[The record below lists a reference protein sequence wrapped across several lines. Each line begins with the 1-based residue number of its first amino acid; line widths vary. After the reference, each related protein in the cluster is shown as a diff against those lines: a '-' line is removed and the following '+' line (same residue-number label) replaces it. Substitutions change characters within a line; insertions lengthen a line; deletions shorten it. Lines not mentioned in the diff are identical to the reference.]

1 MGQEPSGPSSHAGT
15 LPLHGAWRE
24 AGERWDVAEAPSS
37 GGPSHY
43 GWTRPPENGPG
54 GGPSLQSWPG
64 SSSRSGCPHCLCTQS
79 EMVRRQPIRAHSP
92 PDFPFTGIWPRWGQ
106 GRAAQHRCNV

>member
-43 GWTRPPENGPG
+43 GWTRLPENGPG
-54 GGPSLQSWPG
+54 GGPLCRAGLAPRAGAAARTASALNQKWSGGSQSGPTVLRTFPSQAHLAALG
-64 SSSRSGCPHCLCTQS
+64 SRQS
-79 EMVRRQPIRAHSP
+79 CSALV
-92 PDFPFTGIWPRWGQ
+92 
-106 GRAAQHRCNV
+106 